1 MSTESQAL
9 DAAGPAGPAQEPL
22 PPVAPPGGEATGPAP
37 EAPGER
43 CSPAGAEA
51 GAQAD
56 PALGDGQAGGGEA
69 ALLAEISRAVHEL
82 AEATD
87 RYHARAEQR
96 ESVIDHLHAE
106 TDRLRR
112 GERRGL
118 LRPLLVEM
126 CRLRNDLLRQASDL
140 PADFNADRA
149 RVLLCSFADSVEL
162 ALEESGVVTFA
173 PQPGDPFE
181 PRMHRRVGGEPS
193 ANPALAGHVARV
205 QRAGYLDIDA
215 SSPNKPAEVV
225 LYAAAPA
232 LPAQS
237 TSTPGTNPPAQ
248 QMDPAGAGQLPAPAP
263 PSPLAGD
270 ERTRL

>member
-1 MSTESQAL
+1 MSTDNHEL
-9 DAAGPAGPAQEPL
+9 DAAAAAGPAQESQEPFPPAAL
-22 PPVAPPGGEATGPAP
+22 PGAPATLPQAGAFD
-37 EAPGER
+37 EH
-43 CSPAGAEA
+43 CSPADSAMG
-51 GAQAD
+51 GPAD
-56 PALGDGQAGGGEA
+56 PAAGHPEA
-69 ALLAEISRAVHEL
+69 GSQEAGLLAEISRIVREL
-82 AEATD
+82 ADATD

-126 CRLRNDLLRQASDL
+126 CRLRSDLLRQAGDL
-140 PADFNADRA
+140 PADFDADRA
-149 RVLLCSFADSVEL
+149 RVLLFSFADSVEL
-162 ALEESGVVTFA
+162 ALEDSGVVTFA

-181 PRMHRRVGGEPS
+181 PRMHRRVGGEPT

-205 QRAGYLDIDA
+205 QRAGYLDVDA
-215 SSPNKPAEVV
+215 SSPIAPAEVV
-225 LYAAAPA
+225 LYASAPA

-237 TSTPGTNPPAQ
+237 TTSPTAL
-248 QMDPAGAGQLPAPAP
+248 QMDPAGVGPVSASTP
-263 PSPLAGD
+263 PSPSAAD